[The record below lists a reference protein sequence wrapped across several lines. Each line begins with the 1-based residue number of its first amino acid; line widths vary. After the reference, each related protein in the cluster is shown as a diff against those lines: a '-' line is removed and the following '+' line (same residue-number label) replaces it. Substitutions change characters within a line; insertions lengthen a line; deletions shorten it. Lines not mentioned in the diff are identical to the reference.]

1 MKDISFKRTHGKY
14 TYIYKDGVFKVF
26 TDLTPEFPITEV
38 KTDKIKTEKDF
49 EKEIMW
55 QESALTDIQSSDLY

>member
-38 KTDKIKTEKDF
+38 KTDKIKKP
-49 EKEIMW
+49 KRI
-55 QESALTDIQSSDLY
+55 SKKKLCGKSLH